1 MRETL
6 IHVGLLSWIATTW
19 FIGGRRLLPR
29 KLRGEEPFLVWSS
42 ALALAA
48 GTTAVLLT
56 VLATLRLLRA
66 GPIWAVQAGWTV
78 LAITEGR
85 AMVGGWRP
93 AWRRHSPWTL
103 LLGSGLI
110 IAVILTLVGTLAPPT
125 SLDALVYHL
134 RVPREYLRAGRIV
147 ALSDDVH
154 SFQPL
159 YVEMLF
165 AFGMVIRDDILSALL
180 HWLLGIGAALTAV
193 AWARRLGA
201 RSPMV
206 AVAIFAVSPLIV
218 WESTSSFIDL
228 GLTLFASLGLLW
240 ATRSD
245 LDPASVGLAAVFA
258 GLAAGSKFT
267 GCAMAALIGGVAF
280 ACDLPDRR
288 RAAFRFLAIGTVAA
302 AVASPWYLR
311 NAILTGNPLYP
322 LGNRVL
328 GLPVELLSNWTYG
341 YGRDLLH
348 LLSSPFDLIWRGEVF
363 DLGWA
368 FGPVY
373 LALVPIGLLFN
384 RQRQIHRIAAGVLFV
399 FWVFWFY
406 SSPQTRLLLPI
417 LPLGAGMAAAGFDA
431 LDDSGRWTRLAAQL
445 TVLVSAAVGLATA
458 CVVVAGTA
466 KVVSGAESRATYL
479 RRMALDY
486 VAYEQINRL
495 LGPDARP
502 AVEGAP
508 SLYYLQ
514 PRGTLVRNVEPSA
527 LAARGLTHL
536 IWIDACDA
544 KAPAKTEGKILWAG
558 RYLRPGSRFQGG
570 AAAVERCAELI
581 RLTD

>member
-1 MRETL
+1 MRESL
-6 IHVGLLSWIATTW
+6 LHVGLLCWIATTW

-42 ALALAA
+42 ALALVA

-56 VLATLRLLRA
+56 AFATFHLLRP

-85 AMVGGWRP
+85 ALAGVGRP
-93 AWRRHSPWTL
+93 AWQRRSPWTL
-103 LLGSGLI
+103 LLGAILA
-110 IAVILTLVGTLAPPT
+110 IAIILTLVGTLAPPT
-125 SLDALVYHL
+125 SVDATVYHL
-134 RVPREYLRAGRIV
+134 RVPREYLRAGRIL
-147 ALSDDVH
+147 ALADDVH

-165 AFGMVIRDDILSALL
+165 AFGMVIRDDVLSALL
-180 HWLLGIGAALTAV
+180 HWLLGIGAALTAG

-240 ATRSD
+240 ATRAG
-245 LDPASVGLAAVFA
+245 LGPPSVGLAAVFA

-267 GCAMAALIGGVAF
+267 GCAMAALVGLVAF
-280 ACDLPDRR
+280 AYALPDRR
-288 RAAFRFLAIGTVAA
+288 RAVLRFVAIGAIAA
-302 AVASPWYLR
+302 ALAAPWYVR

-322 LGNRVL
+322 VGNQFF
-328 GLPVELLSNWTYG
+328 GLPLERLSNWTYG

-368 FGPVY
+368 FGPAY

-384 RQRQIHRIAAGVLFV
+384 RQSQIHRIAAGVMLV

-417 LPLGAGMAAAGFDA
+417 LPLGAGVAAAGFDA
-431 LDDSGRWTRLAAQL
+431 LEDAGGWTRVAARL
-445 TVLVSAAVGLATA
+445 TVLVSAAVGLAA
-458 CVVVAGTA
+458 AGVVAAGTA

-495 LGPDARP
+495 LGPEARP
-502 AVEGAP
+502 AVEGATN
-508 SLYYLQ
+508 LYYLQ
-514 PRGTLVRNVEPSA
+514 PRGTIVQNEEPSA

-544 KAPAKTEGKILWAG
+544 KAPAKAEGKILWAG
-558 RYLRPGSRFQGG
+558 RYLRPGARFQGG